1 LPGYFGFGAG
11 SQQVFEDCPH
21 GGFCAFIGAPA
32 DGLVILRES
41 IEVNEAVDAVEKRRG
56 GFTNVVVVPGK

>member
-1 LPGYFGFGAG
+1 
-11 SQQVFEDCPH
+11 VFEDCPH

-32 DGLVILRES
+32 DGLVFLPEF
-41 IEVNEAVDAVEKRRG
+41 IEVNEALDAVEKRRG